1 MNSQKS
7 VELTPEQINN
17 IRKFIQTNLKN
28 FYFYPNTNLKYRIE
42 QDGRIICFS
51 PLTGRMSV
59 LNPTMASIYLSLKK
73 TLGLEFY
80 KIIENIAKK
89 FEIESKNIEG
99 DIQNA
104 IIWLFTN
111 GYINIKYNNTQIS
124 FVQLIQKYLGDGE
137 E

>member
-7 VELTPEQINN
+7 AELTLKQINN

-42 QDGRIICFS
+42 QDGRIVCFS

-59 LNPTMASIYLSLKK
+59 LNPTMASIYLSLKE
-73 TLGLEFY
+73 TPGLEFY

-89 FEIESKNIEG
+89 FEIGPKNIER

-111 GYINIKYNNTQIS
+111 GYINIKYNNTHMS
-124 FVQLIQKYLGDGE
+124 FVQLIQRYLKEDE